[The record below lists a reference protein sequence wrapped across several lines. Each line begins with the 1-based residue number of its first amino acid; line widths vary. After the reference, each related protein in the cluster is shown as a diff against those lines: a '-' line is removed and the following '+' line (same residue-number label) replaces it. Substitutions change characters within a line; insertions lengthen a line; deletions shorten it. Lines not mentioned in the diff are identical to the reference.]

1 MVTRDNSGL
10 QGVPGG
16 YKEYQWVTRNYWGL
30 QEVRECDKGLKGEQ
44 GVTVVHKGLQ
54 GVTTKT

>member
-1 MVTRDNSGL
+1 M
-10 QGVPGG
+10 
-16 YKEYQWVTRNYWGL
+16 L
-30 QEVRECDKGLKGEQ
+30 QEVTECDKGLKGEQ